1 MTRRTWINHL
11 KKVEGQIRKVINDHM
26 KYSQD
31 HGTPEF
37 DPLEKD
43 RNKKLTKAMIGL
55 AERVYEDI
63 AVFTRLHDERIERG
77 EVEQPELGEEE

>member
-1 MTRRTWINHL
+1 MTRKTWINHL
-11 KKVEGQIRKVINDHM
+11 KKVETDIRKVIKGHM
-26 KYSQD
+26 EYAEK

-37 DPLEKD
+37 DPIEKD
-43 RNKKLTKAMIGL
+43 RNKKLTKAMVGL

-77 EVEQPELGEEE
+77 EVEQPELGEE